1 MVKLNRIIATTTAV
15 VLAFTFATPAQAQF
29 GNILKKAKDAVKE
42 KVKEKATEAKDKAV
56 NKAMNKAA
64 DAVNNVTGT
73 DKAADA
79 VGNLTGIDMTAGQTG
94 QSGQPSA
101 DMPYLHGSNL
111 SKSGAYSKL
120 TNLYK
125 QNFKPSKQALANEP
139 YANDESVPSGFSK
152 SYKQMYAAFEHLDPK
167 LFPLQPY
174 YKYPAFYALGK
185 DRLFNP
191 LAYYLDMIKMFLTA
205 PMGYEGYEKLGIVGY
220 NATKNP
226 ELVSADGQKLAMQ
239 VDELFRYPMAARF
252 FADPNCKNSVWALG
266 MLLAYESTRVTAVR
280 EYAVS
285 GNTGVAD
292 AKAGL
297 MFPYAAGVSPYD
309 REVLMRDVACVAVDI
324 NLIATT
330 VNDFYEMVETSKEPH
345 LKVLYMLAG
354 NEMYKHV
361 LTQHKDYEKNKGKFN
376 NLLMAY
382 TRYNNTPEYAEIV
395 NAAVV
400 TPEPPTMDL
409 KPGAMDKQLNAQVLS
424 IARQK
429 VPGAL
434 RVVVINEAWK
444 VHYNG
449 SVPTDRAV
457 RAWVVYRNKKGK
469 LEAHDYSFCQDYQ
482 GGGKYGA
489 MRYKGVGLQ
498 TVYVK
503 Q

>member
-1 MVKLNRIIATTTAV
+1 M

-79 VGNLTGIDMTAGQTG
+79 VGNLTGIDMTARLT
-94 QSGQPSA
+94 GQPSA

-125 QNFKPSKQALANEP
+125 QNFEPSKEALAHEP
-139 YANDESVPSGFSK
+139 FANNESVPSGYSK
-152 SYKQMYAAFEHLDPK
+152 SYKQMYAAYEHLDPK

-174 YKYPAFYALGK
+174 YKYPTFYALGK
-185 DRLFNP
+185 NRLFNP

-252 FADPNCKNSVWALG
+252 FADPNCKSSVWALG

-354 NEMYKHV
+354 NEMYKHI
-361 LTQHKDYEKNKGKFN
+361 LTEHKDYKRNKGKFN
-376 NLLMAY
+376 SQLMSY

-429 VPGAL
+429 MPGAL

>member
-1 MVKLNRIIATTTAV
+1 M
-15 VLAFTFATPAQAQF
+15 VLALTFATPAQAQF
-29 GNILKKAKDAVKE
+29 GSILKKAKDAVKE
-42 KVKEKATEAKDKAV
+42 KAKEKVEEAKEKVV
-56 NKAMNKAA
+56 NKAANAVDNTVGKDKNKPANETANKAA
-64 DAVNNVTGT
+64 DKTENKTAN
-73 DKAADA
+73 KAA
-79 VGNLTGIDMTAGQTG
+79 GNTDESIDT
-94 QSGQPSA
+94 
-101 DMPYLHGSNL
+101 YFFVNGSNL
-111 SKSGAYSKL
+111 SKSGAYNKL
-120 TNLYK
+120 INLYK
-125 QNFKPSKQALANEP
+125 QNFKPSKEAVANEP
-139 YANDESVPSGFSK
+139 FASDESVPSGFSK
-152 SYKQMYAAFEHLDPK
+152 SYKQMYAAYEHLDPK

-174 YKYPAFYALGK
+174 YKYPTFYALGK
-185 DRLFNP
+185 DRLIYP

-266 MLLAYESTRVTAVR
+266 MLLAYESTRVTAVK
-280 EYAVS
+280 EYAVK

-324 NLIATT
+324 NLIAAT

-354 NEMYKHV
+354 NEMYKHI
-361 LTQHKDYEKNKGKFN
+361 LTKHKDYERNKSKFN
-376 NLLMAY
+376 SQLMAY

-400 TPEPPTMDL
+400 TPEPPTMVL
-409 KPGAMDKQLNAQVLS
+409 KAGAMDRQLNAQVLS
-424 IARQK
+424 IAKQK
-429 VPGAL
+429 VPGTL

-449 SVPTDRAV
+449 TVPTDRAV

-489 MRYKGVGLQ
+489 MRYKGVGMQ

>member
-1 MVKLNRIIATTTAV
+1 M
-15 VLAFTFATPAQAQF
+15 VLALALATPARAQF
-29 GNILKKAKDAVKE
+29 GSILKKAKDAVKE
-42 KVKEKATEAKDKAV
+42 KAKEKVEEAKEKV
-56 NKAMNKAA
+56 VNKAA
-64 DAVNNVTGT
+64 DAVDNTVGKDKNKPANETAN
-73 DKAADA
+73 KAADKTENKTA
-79 VGNLTGIDMTAGQTG
+79 NKAAGNTDESIDT
-94 QSGQPSA
+94 
-101 DMPYLHGSNL
+101 YFFVNGSNL
-111 SKSGAYSKL
+111 SKSGAYNKL
-120 TNLYK
+120 INLYK
-125 QNFKPSKQALANEP
+125 QNFKPSKEAVANEP
-139 YANDESVPSGFSK
+139 FASDESVPSGFSK
-152 SYKQMYAAFEHLDPK
+152 SYKQMYAAYEHLDPK

-174 YKYPAFYALGK
+174 YKYPTFYALGK
-185 DRLFNP
+185 DRLIYP

-252 FADPNCKNSVWALG
+252 FADPNCKSSVWALG

-324 NLIATT
+324 NLIAAT
-330 VNDFYEMVETSKEPH
+330 VNDFYGMIETSKEPH

-354 NEMYKHV
+354 NEMYKHI
-361 LTQHKDYEKNKGKFN
+361 LTKHKDYERNKSKFN
-376 NLLMAY
+376 TQLMAY
-382 TRYNNTPEYAEIV
+382 TRYNNTPEYTEIV

-400 TPEPPTMDL
+400 TPEPPTMVL
-409 KPGAMDKQLNAQVLS
+409 KAGAMDRQLNAQVLS
-424 IARQK
+424 IAKQK
-429 VPGAL
+429 VPGTL

-449 SVPTDRAV
+449 TVPTDRAV

-489 MRYKGVGLQ
+489 MRYKGVGMQ